1 MRTVFG
7 KNPVMEALRSD
18 KKIDK
23 IYCLERKNKSTAD
36 QDLID
41 LATEKSVKVIEVS
54 KNKLDSLAS
63 DGNHQGIVAIVEDY
77 IYSTLEDVL
86 EKAHKRNKTPFLVI
100 LDGITDVHNFG
111 AIIRSC
117 ECAGVDGII
126 IPERR
131 SAQINDT
138 VAKTSAGALEYMPII
153 RVVNIN
159 TTIEGLKSK
168 GFWIYGAD
176 MNGDKAYYNEKYD
189 GSVALVIGGEGKGIS
204 RLTREKCDTIVE
216 IPMYGRIN
224 SLNASCAATI
234 LIYEVIR
241 QRG

>member
-7 KNPVMEALRSD
+7 KNPVMEVLRSN
-18 KKIDK
+18 KKIEK
-23 IYCLERKNKSTAD
+23 IYCIERKHKSAID
-36 QDLID
+36 QDLLD
-41 LATEKSVKVIEVS
+41 LIAEKSIKMLEVS
-54 KNKLDSLAS
+54 KNKLDALAN
-63 DGNHQGIVAIVEDY
+63 DGNHQGLVAIVEDFAY
-77 IYSTLEDVL
+77 YSLDDVL
-86 EKAHKRNKTPFLVI
+86 EIANQKNKKPFLVI

-131 SAQINDT
+131 AAQINDT
-138 VAKTSAGALEYMPII
+138 VAKTSAGALEYLPII
-153 RVVNIN
+153 KVVNIN
-159 TTIEGLKSK
+159 TTIDNLKRK

-176 MNGDKAYYNEKYD
+176 MNGDKAYYEEKYD
-189 GSVALVIGGEGKGIS
+189 SSLALVIGGEGKGIS
-204 RLTREKCDTIVE
+204 RLTREKCDIIVE
-216 IPMYGRIN
+216 IPMYGKIN

>member
-7 KNPVMEALRSD
+7 KNPVMEALRSN
-18 KKIDK
+18 KKIEK
-23 IYCLERKNKSTAD
+23 IYCLEKKNKSGVD
-36 QDLID
+36 QELIN
-41 LATEKSVKVIEVS
+41 LAAKKSITVIEVN
-54 KNKLDSLAS
+54 KNKLDSLAN
-63 DGNHQGIVAIVEDY
+63 DRNHQGIVAIVEDY
-77 IYSTLEDVL
+77 AYCTLDEVL
-86 EKAHKRNKTPFLVI
+86 ETAQKKNKNPFLVI

-153 RVVNIN
+153 KIVNLN
-159 TTIEGLKSK
+159 TTIDGLKNK

-176 MNGDKAYYNEKYD
+176 MNGDKAYYSERYD

-204 RLTREKCDTIVE
+204 RLTREKCDTLIE

-224 SLNASCAATI
+224 SLNASCAATL

>member
-23 IYCLERKNKSTAD
+23 IYCLERKNKSVAD

-41 LATEKSVKVIEVS
+41 LATEKSVKIIEVT

-63 DGNHQGIVAIVEDY
+63 DGKHQGIIAIVEDY
-77 IYSTLEDVL
+77 TYSTLDEVL
-86 EKAHKRNKTPFLVI
+86 EKTNKKNKTPFLVI

-117 ECAGVDGII
+117 ECAGVDGIV

-131 SAQINDT
+131 SAQINET
-138 VAKTSAGALEYMPII
+138 VAKTSAGALEYIPII

-159 TTIEGLKSK
+159 TTIDGLKGK

-176 MNGDKAYYNEKYD
+176 MNGDKAYYDEKYD
-189 GSVALVIGGEGKGIS
+189 GSIAMVIGGEGKGIS

>member
-7 KNPVMEALRSD
+7 KNPVMEALKSN
-18 KKIDK
+18 KKIEK
-23 IYCLERKNKSTAD
+23 IYCIDRKHKSGID
-36 QDLID
+36 QDLLD
-41 LATEKSVKVIEVS
+41 LATEKSVKLIEVS

-63 DGNHQGIVAIVEDY
+63 DGNHQGVVAIVEDY
-77 IYSTLEDVL
+77 AYCSLDEVL
-86 EKAHKRNKTPFLVI
+86 EKARHKSKSPFLVI

-159 TTIEGLKSK
+159 TTIDELKNK

-176 MNGDKAYYNEKYD
+176 MNGDKAYYSEKYD

-216 IPMYGRIN
+216 IPMYGNIN

>member
-18 KKIDK
+18 KKIEK
-23 IYCLERKNKSTAD
+23 IYCLDKKNKSASD

-41 LATEKSVKVIEVS
+41 LAAEKSVSVIEVS
-54 KNKLDSLAS
+54 RNKLDSLAN
-63 DGNHQGIVAIVEDY
+63 DGNHQGLVAIVEDY
-77 IYSTLEDVL
+77 TYSILDDVL
-86 EKAHKRNKTPFLVI
+86 EKAHQKNKSPFLII

-159 TTIEGLKSK
+159 TTIDDLKNK

-176 MNGDKAYYNEKYD
+176 MDGDKAYYSEKYD

-204 RLTREKCDTIVE
+204 RLTREKCDVIVE
-216 IPMYGRIN
+216 IPMYGSIN

>member
-1 MRTVFG
+1 
-7 KNPVMEALRSD
+7 
-18 KKIDK
+18 
-23 IYCLERKNKSTAD
+23 
-36 QDLID
+36 
-41 LATEKSVKVIEVS
+41 
-54 KNKLDSLAS
+54 
-63 DGNHQGIVAIVEDY
+63 VEDY
-77 IYSTLEDVL
+77 TYSTLDEVL
-86 EKAHKRNKTPFLVI
+86 EKTNKKNKTPFLVI

-117 ECAGVDGII
+117 ECAGVDGIV

-131 SAQINDT
+131 SAQINET
-138 VAKTSAGALEYMPII
+138 VAKTSAGALEYIPII

-159 TTIEGLKSK
+159 TTIDGLKGK

-176 MNGDKAYYNEKYD
+176 MNGDKAYYDEKYD
-189 GSVALVIGGEGKGIS
+189 GSIALVIGGEGKGIS